1 MARSRTACGP
11 FDVGSGTHT
20 VTSFVPSGMPLIVA
34 VYVARKVFAVP
45 ADAAVAMNRARAA
58 IGTFF
63 MQRMVTLMPGRSL
76 PGRRISVREAVAD
89 RDGGAVIDDDIDGA
103 GGVRRRRGLHRD
115 GVAATNVTLCATALL
130 KPAPV

>member
-34 VYVARKVFAVP
+34 VYVARNVFAVP
-45 ADAAVAMNRARAA
+45 ANAAVAMNRASAA
-58 IGTFF
+58 ISTFF

-89 RDGGAVIDDDIDGA
+89 RDGGAVVDDDVDGA
-103 GGVRRRRGLHRD
+103 GGVRRRRRTSRS
-115 GVAATNVTLCATALL
+115 ARPRC
-130 KPAPV
+130 